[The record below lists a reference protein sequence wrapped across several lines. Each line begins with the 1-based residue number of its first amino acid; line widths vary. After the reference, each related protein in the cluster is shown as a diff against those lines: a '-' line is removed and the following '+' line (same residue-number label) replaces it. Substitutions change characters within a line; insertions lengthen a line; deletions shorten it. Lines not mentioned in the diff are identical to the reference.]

1 MINVDQLEVL
11 LRTIPQYF
19 LFGSLSLYLF
29 GWIDRKPLLGTIAD
43 ALVLTIG
50 ILATIVLTSRFIP
63 SPLTDGLIQE
73 HVEMVIT
80 MLTLLAINGAL
91 AAGSL
96 VLRYFRKKAWNP
108 LVFAIFVL
116 AVYIFF
122 ASTKLSKIKFELNV
136 PTQTETIE

>member
-1 MINVDQLEVL
+1 MISVDQLEVL

-50 ILATIVLTSRFIP
+50 ILAVIVLTSGFIP

-80 MLTLLAINGAL
+80 MLTLLAINGAMT
-91 AAGSL
+91 AGSL
-96 VLRYFRKKAWNP
+96 VVRYFRKKAWNP

-116 AVYIFF
+116 AIYIFF

-136 PTQTETIE
+136 PTQTETVD